1 MQVAYK
7 MLETQ
12 QASLSQPNSNASLE
26 SGAQDDGTADPDGV
40 AGKENE
46 DVSLLLVGR
55 GSLGRVKRNKA

>member
-1 MQVAYK
+1 

-26 SGAQDDGTADPDGV
+26 SGAQDDGTADLDGV

-46 DVSLLLVGR
+46 DVSLRLVGR
-55 GSLGRVKRNKA
+55 C